1 MIMKEI
7 WKEVQGYEG
16 LYEISNYGIIKGIER
31 ECPYNK
37 RKLGGKPKSQRS
49 DKDGYRI
56 VTLCKDCIK
65 KNFKV
70 HRLVAINFLEN
81 KNNFPMV
88 NHIDGD
94 KANNHVSN
102 LEWCNQSHNEKHA
115 YKTGLKS
122 HVGENHNNSKLTNDM
137 VRIIK
142 NSKTLSQYEL
152 AEIFN
157 VTQTNIS
164 HILSGKTWTHI
175 S

>member
-1 MIMKEI
+1 MKEI

-164 HILSGKTWTHI
+164 HILSGKTWTH
-175 S
+175 SS